1 MASSL
6 LDIQPAMTVACPVDG
21 ATIHSTTY
29 IKKKMVRMSFA
40 AEKLLRLILLLNDCS
55 VGKVPPD
62 LPWFITHCIPFHST
76 RQGSTVVKGTE
87 VH

>member
-6 LDIQPAMTVACPVDG
+6 LDIQPAMTVARPVDG

-40 AEKLLRLILLLNDCS
+40 EEELLRLILLLKRLFCWKS
-55 VGKVPPD
+55 TTRLTLVHYP
-62 LPWFITHCIPFHST
+62 LYSIP
-76 RQGSTVVKGTE
+76 
-87 VH
+87 